1 MLNHNSLNKKLSRN
15 TNLWLTIFGTGL
27 FLVSIVFVV
36 TNNMSYEW
44 FVIAFFASVLL
55 TFLLINIAYC
65 RINAATEK
73 QQTQAEL
80 FHERELAEATLQAM
94 GEAVITI
101 NAELKILYMNPVAV
115 CLTGWELADAI
126 DKPVEQIFYII
137 NEETRDTVSNT
148 VQKCIE
154 RNSTILSDE
163 PSILISKND
172 EEYAIESSSSPIC
185 DQNKKIIGAVLIF
198 RNITNIR
205 NLSKKMEF
213 QATHDNLTSLL
224 NRNEFEYQLKIA
236 INTANDEDRKH
247 VICYLDL
254 DQFKI
259 INESCGHFA
268 GDQLLRELSKIMPQ
282 AVRSSDCLA
291 RLGGDEFGI
300 LMFDCP
306 LQRAI
311 NIAEQLRQAIKDFT
325 FIRNQRNFEIGASI
339 GLAPITKDCGTLQE
353 ILRRA
358 DTACY
363 IAKEQGRNRVH
374 VYTPDDVEISNRF
387 GEIQWIERI
396 NHALEN
402 KQFILSIQ
410 DIHPINSKD
419 NFLHREILLRMH
431 NDDGETIQPMS
442 FIPAA
447 ERYNL
452 MSSIDQQVVS
462 LSIDMINHENSENN
476 QNIIYNINL
485 SGQTLAEPIALD
497 YIRTEIAR
505 LALPHT
511 QLCLEITE
519 TAIIANFGIAIEFIN
534 DMKTLGCKIA
544 LDDFGSGLS
553 SFSYLKKLQ
562 VDYIKIDG
570 EFIRDILENPMDKAI
585 VKAINDIAHEM
596 KLETIAEYVETDDVV
611 QLLTDIGINYVQG
624 SAINEPQIWAV
635 NTVLNSNSEDPGHT
649 L

>member
-1 MLNHNSLNKKLSRN
+1 MLKHDSLNKTIFRN

-27 FLVSIVFVV
+27 FFVSIVFVV
-36 TNNMSYEW
+36 TNDMPYEW
-44 FVIAFFASVLL
+44 LVIAFFASLLL
-55 TFLLINIAYC
+55 TFLLANIAYC

-73 QQTQAEL
+73 KQTQAEL

-101 NAELKILYMNPVAV
+101 NTELKILYMNPVAAY
-115 CLTGWELADAI
+115 LTGWELADAI
-126 DKPVEQIFYII
+126 DKPVDQIFHII
-137 NEETRDTVSNT
+137 NEETRDVVSNT

-154 RNSTILSDE
+154 RNSTIISDE

-172 EEYAIESSSSPIC
+172 DEYAIESSSSPIC
-185 DQNKKIIGAVLIF
+185 DQSKNIIGAVLIF
-198 RNITNIR
+198 RNITNVR

-213 QATHDNLTSLL
+213 QATHDTLTSLL

-268 GDQLLRELSKIMPQ
+268 GDQLLRDLSKIMPK
-282 AVRSSDCLA
+282 AIRSSDCLA

-311 NIAEQLRQAIKDFT
+311 NIAEQLRQTIKDFT

-396 NHALEN
+396 NHALEK
-402 KQFILSIQ
+402 KQFILAIQ
-410 DIHPINSKD
+410 DIQPIK
-419 NFLHREILLRMH
+419 F
-431 NDDGETIQPMS
+431 
-442 FIPAA
+442 
-447 ERYNL
+447 ERQFTPSRN
-452 MSSIDQQVVS
+452 
-462 LSIDMINHENSENN
+462 
-476 QNIIYNINL
+476 
-485 SGQTLAEPIALD
+485 
-497 YIRTEIAR
+497 
-505 LALPHT
+505 
-511 QLCLEITE
+511 
-519 TAIIANFGIAIEFIN
+519 
-534 DMKTLGCKIA
+534 
-544 LDDFGSGLS
+544 
-553 SFSYLKKLQ
+553 
-562 VDYIKIDG
+562 
-570 EFIRDILENPMDKAI
+570 I
-585 VKAINDIAHEM
+585 VKNA
-596 KLETIAEYVETDDVV
+596 
-611 QLLTDIGINYVQG
+611 
-624 SAINEPQIWAV
+624 
-635 NTVLNSNSEDPGHT
+635 
-649 L
+649 